1 MKRRER
7 ERRPEKI
14 TLSIVT
20 ANWLSLRDKRF
31 WLPASESELSFIPS
45 QQAIFFP
52 ASLAALFKIFF
63 IFMNHFP
70 VVGRPKWP
78 VVTLV
83 YVCSRPLC
91 PSQPP
96 RPFCW
101 PTNIRCFSWFFLF
114 QKKSYYIKL
123 KRFTGPGVRW
133 CNSFECQDDFSVS
146 ACCFTSNDVGGKGAE
161 SRSDGQFIWGGGLL
175 PACCCGC
182 FAGCLPCRWCSP
194 QKFLDFI
201 NLWAILVATG
211 VGAARPFDLKSIF

>member
-1 MKRRER
+1 
-7 ERRPEKI
+7 
-14 TLSIVT
+14 
-20 ANWLSLRDKRF
+20 
-31 WLPASESELSFIPS
+31 
-45 QQAIFFP
+45 
-52 ASLAALFKIFF
+52 
-63 IFMNHFP
+63 MNHFP

-161 SRSDGQFIWGGGLL
+161 SRSDGPVICGGGPSTCLL
-175 PACCCGC
+175 
-182 FAGCLPCRWCSP
+182 LWLLRWLS
-194 QKFLDFI
+194 
-201 NLWAILVATG
+201 AVSLVFSTKIP
-211 VGAARPFDLKSIF
+211 RLHKSLSNSGGHRSRGSSSI